1 MFGGVTNC
9 TFFSEPSH
17 QINWVTVRLIYLL
30 IHNSN
35 NMKNIILLFSLFFLW
50 SCQTGDSK
58 QTTTTK
64 DTPAVQ
70 VKNNEARIG
79 TKADKETA
87 NKKGEAN
94 SPKKVDYEKVPLDK
108 INLPKGFKVEIYTDG
123 IKRARS
129 LALSKEGTLYVGT
142 MHEKGEVMAVKGDK
156 KYKLSSRWKMPN
168 GVALKNGDLYVA
180 EVSRIHKFEDIENNL
195 ENPKS
200 EVIYDKYPTET
211 HHGWKFIS
219 FGPDGKLYV
228 PVGAPC
234 NICLKEDKV
243 FASITRMNDDGSN
256 MEVVQHGIRNT
267 VGFTWHPDSK
277 DLWFTDNGRDWWGD
291 DIPGCEVNRA
301 SKDGMH
307 FGYPFCHQGNLAE
320 NDEKIP
326 SRKCSEFT
334 PPSQILNAHVAP
346 LGIEFIPSGNFP
358 KAYEK
363 QILITEHGSWNR
375 SKKQGYRLALLK
387 LEGDKVVSYET
398 FADGW
403 LDSSNDS
410 VWGRPVDLEFM
421 PDGSL
426 LVSDDM
432 ADVVY
437 RIYYTG

>member
-1 MFGGVTNC
+1 
-9 TFFSEPSH
+9 
-17 QINWVTVRLIYLL
+17 
-30 IHNSN
+30 
-35 NMKNIILLFSLFFLW
+35 MKNLVLLFCCFLMW
-50 SCQTGDSK
+50 SCQSGESSNASDKKVPTEKVINKNARVVSK
-58 QTTTTK
+58 K
-64 DTPAVQ
+64 
-70 VKNNEARIG
+70 
-79 TKADKETA
+79 DKETA
-87 NKKGEAN
+87 NKKGSAN
-94 SPKKVDYEKVPLDK
+94 NAKKKEYEVLPLDK
-108 INLPKGFKVEIYTDG
+108 VNLPEGFKIEVYADG
-123 IKRARS
+123 IKKARS
-129 LALSKEGTLYVGT
+129 LALSDKGTLYVGT
-142 MHEKGEVMAVKGDK
+142 MSKKGQVTALKGDQR
-156 KYKLSSRWKMPN
+156 YQLSDGWYLPN
-168 GVALKNGDLYVA
+168 GVALKDGDLYVA
-180 EVSRIHKFEDIENNL
+180 EVSKIHKFKDIENNL
-195 ENPKS
+195 DNPIS
-200 EVIYDKYPTET
+200 EVIYDDYPKEE

-234 NICLKEDKV
+234 NICLKEDEV
-243 FASITRMNDDGSN
+243 FASITRINDDGSN

-291 DIPGCEVNRA
+291 DIPGCEINRA
-301 SKDGMH
+301 PKDGMH

-320 NDEKIP
+320 NDKKIP

-334 PPSQILNAHVAP
+334 APAQILNAHVAP
-346 LGIEFIPSGNFP
+346 LGIEFIPAGNFP
-358 KAYEK
+358 KEYEK

-387 LEGDKVVSYET
+387 MDGDKVTSYET

-403 LDSSNDS
+403 LDDNDDS

-437 RIYYTG
+437 RIYYAG